1 MKDCGLYI
9 GFSADLKRRMS
20 EHEAALS
27 RSTAHRLPVVL
38 AYYEAYRCRPDAEGR
53 ERFLK
58 SGSGRTFLKK
68 QMRYFFEEHPLRVGQ
83 GLAECP
89 RAANSAFFTGLLP
102 ANFRRIENRNLE
114 MLDHRIAGDQ
124 EPGLHRGPIVARRE
138 PVHFVEFV

>member
-58 SGSGRTFLKK
+58 SAPEKATQQQTLPTGK
-68 QMRYFFEEHPLRVGQ
+68 
-83 GLAECP
+83 
-89 RAANSAFFTGLLP
+89 SAK
-102 ANFRRIENRNLE
+102 
-114 MLDHRIAGDQ
+114 HK
-124 EPGLHRGPIVARRE
+124 
-138 PVHFVEFV
+138 